1 MDFHVALY
9 PSLVYAHL
17 CVDFYQ
23 WHISYYRF
31 KSYCG
36 KLGRVEFGM
45 WFTYTQKSV
54 SESYGVKLTT
64 DFLFPAL
71 CSDNLVH
78 TRQDREMQL
87 LIENVLCEW
96 EGES

>member
-1 MDFHVALY
+1 
-9 PSLVYAHL
+9 
-17 CVDFYQ
+17 
-23 WHISYYRF
+23 
-31 KSYCG
+31 
-36 KLGRVEFGM
+36 M

-87 LIENVLCEW
+87 LIENVLCGW